1 MINIY
6 YYLLFISWNVI
17 EIYKNDQ
24 SEPTP
29 TVRMH
34 RNLFLCKCK
43 KKNEINL
50 LHSHDNKEISVH
62 PNSWYCLW

>member
-43 KKNEINL
+43 KKKW
-50 LHSHDNKEISVH
+50 NKFVTFT
-62 PNSWYCLW
+62 W